1 MSFNNSVHRKST
13 IIYMCIGQKFRAVY
27 PNQNLNVAQYL
38 QTFCLYGKS
47 SVITDSSNFGSGEM
61 MKIAPKAK
69 HLKNACQCSALI
81 TFSFLPE
88 FCFQSLVSANHPTSL
103 SCFLL
108 SQGYPQNIHVKS
120 VSIKKKKKKK
130 PFAHCVPLCSC
141 TDVPWQE
148 R

>member
-69 HLKNACQCSALI
+69 HLKNAC
-81 TFSFLPE
+81 
-88 FCFQSLVSANHPTSL
+88 
-103 SCFLL
+103 
-108 SQGYPQNIHVKS
+108 
-120 VSIKKKKKKK
+120 
-130 PFAHCVPLCSC
+130 
-141 TDVPWQE
+141 
-148 R
+148 